1 METHQTGTAKR
12 SAAPP
17 PGMPKVVPIRPHHH
31 KALQLSLDQLVGF
44 EGVKILAGL
53 IQEWLLQPAAKIN
66 GEKRQIKH
74 LAALANLCPQT
85 VSRIMNR
92 ETMSPRMLTCIMLF
106 KALGFT
112 AVRFE

>member
-1 METHQTGTAKR
+1 MTAKII
-12 SAAPP
+12 
-17 PGMPKVVPIRPHHH
+17 PIGRHHRH
-31 KALQLSLDQLVGF
+31 GLHLSLDQLVGF

-53 IQEWLLQPAAKIN
+53 IQDWLLTPVKD
-66 GEKRQIKH
+66 GPKRQLKQ
-74 LAALANLCPQT
+74 LAQKANLGTVT